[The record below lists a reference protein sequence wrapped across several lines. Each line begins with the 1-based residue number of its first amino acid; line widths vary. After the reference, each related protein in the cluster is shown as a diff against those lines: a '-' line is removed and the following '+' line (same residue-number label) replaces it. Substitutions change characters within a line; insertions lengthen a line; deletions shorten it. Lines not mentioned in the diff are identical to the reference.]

1 MTHHFFDDPKRYF
14 KSRKGP
20 SMRRGR
26 IHHRQSGMSLGYVPF
41 EDLNQAKTVPF
52 NSKGVSVSGKVFF
65 NMGFS
70 AFVVEKKVQ
79 LRH

>member
-1 MTHHFFDDPKRYF
+1 
-14 KSRKGP
+14 
-20 SMRRGR
+20 
-26 IHHRQSGMSLGYVPF
+26 MSFGYVPF

-70 AFVVEKKVQ
+70 AFVVEKIVQ